1 LKEDISN
8 KKNVSYAELKAL
20 ILGFLFILTFT
31 VSNID
36 AHPGNTASDGCHFC
50 RTNCGKWGYTY
61 DTRHGH
67 QGQTCDPSKGAIDP
81 LYSGVKVITT
91 PVPTTPAPTI
101 TPTPTLT
108 HVTTTSTS
116 TISLTVSPT
125 STSQLQQDVNELK
138 ERLNKTEEKQE
149 QQETRIS
156 WLESRVN
163 SILGWIK
170 SFF

>member
-1 LKEDISN
+1 
-8 KKNVSYAELKAL
+8 
-20 ILGFLFILTFT
+20 LGFLFILSFT

-50 RTNCGKWGYTY
+50 RTNCGEWGYTY

-67 QGQTCDPSKGAIDP
+67 QGQTCDPSKGSIDP
-81 LYSGVKVITT
+81 LYSRVKVITT
-91 PVPTTPAPTI
+91 PVPTTPSPTI

-108 HVTTTSTS
+108 LVTPTSTP
-116 TISLTVSPT
+116 TVSPT
-125 STSQLQQDVNELK
+125 VSLTPTSQLQQEVKELR

-156 WLESRVN
+156 WLESSVN
-163 SILGWIK
+163 SLLDWIK
-170 SFF
+170 YFI